1 MAEEDL
7 SLEELEKLEEVK
19 IKVDKDSFK
28 VTEGICPKCDS
39 KMIKVIEN
47 NSLFDGALTFHI
59 IKFRC
64 GKCKKEYMDLE
75 QAEKYDL
82 FLTLKKI
89 SVKKSIDF
97 LSNKLLRKILV
108 GTG

>member
-1 MAEEDL
+1 MSEEDL
-7 SLEELEKLEEVK
+7 SLEELEKLKEVK

-28 VTEGICPKCDS
+28 VTEGICPKCNN
-39 KMIKVIEN
+39 KMVKVIEN

-64 GKCKKEYMDLE
+64 DKCKKEYMDLE

-82 FLTLKKI
+82 FLALKKI
-89 SVKKSIDF
+89 SGEKSIDF
-97 LSNKLLRKILV
+97 VSNNLLRKIII
-108 GTG
+108 GTN